1 LYKFRGKKMKRRINL
16 KIREY
21 ADEYKKCR
29 DGGERMKVCRDLV
42 QYAKVEAPLKVLK
55 AYEIFMRYRR

>member
-1 LYKFRGKKMKRRINL
+1 MKRRINL

-29 DGGERMKVCRDLV
+29 DGGERMKVWLRKIIL
-42 QYAKVEAPLKVLK
+42 
-55 AYEIFMRYRR
+55 